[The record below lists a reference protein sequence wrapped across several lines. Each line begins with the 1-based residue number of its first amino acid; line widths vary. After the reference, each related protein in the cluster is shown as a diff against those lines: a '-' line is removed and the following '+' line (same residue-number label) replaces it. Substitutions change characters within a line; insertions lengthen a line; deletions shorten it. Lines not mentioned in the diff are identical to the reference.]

1 MLSNKTKSITL
12 NGDSVIDGVTASH
25 FTAVINSDNPEDMTL
40 TSYQTD
46 KALYKTNRVQ
56 CRKDEAEFEDE
67 AYAIQD
73 TMLAEARTVE

>member
-1 MLSNKTKSITL
+1 MLGNKTKSITL
-12 NGDSVIDGVTASH
+12 NGNSVIDGVTAAH

-40 TSYQTD
+40 ASYQTD
-46 KALYKTNRVQ
+46 KALYKKNRVQ

-73 TMLAEARTVE
+73 TLLAEAETEE